1 MKRAICYFRV
11 SSKDQQERQSI
22 ELQKLRLTR
31 FAKERDYEILASFED
46 DGISGE
52 GISARPGF
60 QSCLAKVAEGDVDVL
75 LVFMIDRIGRFASR
89 KDRNQVIE
97 LLEDSKTSVE
107 SPYEGLFRWDHEKEM
122 NALEAHLNESRLDNV
137 SRGIRVS
144 EGHLAHRL
152 AGKARVNCPYGIR
165 QDKAT
170 GKFNP
175 EPKEVDTLREIF
187 DRLSQGWTVRAL
199 RDYLNSDLER
209 FPLPNYTPTRRKDNK
224 DLGLKKGDP
233 LPRRWAKT
241 TIQKFAKNDFYFSG
255 VIIPMA
261 RSVRKGFTPIDTGL
275 KLFPESL
282 VRTARRQTSV
292 KRRTK
297 PGEAV
302 KAPALIHGL
311 AVCRCGWKLS
321 LNSYP
326 VKNGRQWVYRC
337 LQADGRKKGTNRCDF
352 YPTPMEELDLQVWD
366 SLVAALSNPEKVIQ
380 EIMRKELILDDDHIQ
395 LAKKQLSQAV
405 AVLEGIE
412 AERTRLN
419 YQHQRGG
426 ISQEEY
432 DRALT
437 DILTRKGAVEDKVRQ
452 AEQTLSQPKQVIDTL
467 HLSAIKLANSVRVI
481 RSIHEAM
488 QMPDNEA
495 FLKACSDMNESMRL
509 SNQEVKKLEAEL
521 VGDVAVFRENMHKL
535 YFQQMR
541 TLLLRH
547 IDEGGII
554 VDNEKLTINLR
565 IYRESGDYL
574 KITKQIERCDLR
586 RRRSPGPASHAPAP
600 SPR

>member
-1 MKRAICYFRV
+1 
-11 SSKDQQERQSI
+11 
-22 ELQKLRLTR
+22 
-31 FAKERDYEILASFED
+31 
-46 DGISGE
+46 
-52 GISARPGF
+52 
-60 QSCLAKVAEGDVDVL
+60 
-75 LVFMIDRIGRFASR
+75 
-89 KDRNQVIE
+89 
-97 LLEDSKTSVE
+97 
-107 SPYEGLFRWDHEKEM
+107 
-122 NALEAHLNESRLDNV
+122 
-137 SRGIRVS
+137 
-144 EGHLAHRL
+144 
-152 AGKARVNCPYGIR
+152 
-165 QDKAT
+165 
-170 GKFNP
+170 
-175 EPKEVDTLREIF
+175 
-187 DRLSQGWTVRAL
+187 
-199 RDYLNSDLER
+199 
-209 FPLPNYTPTRRKDNK
+209 
-224 DLGLKKGDP
+224 LKKGDP